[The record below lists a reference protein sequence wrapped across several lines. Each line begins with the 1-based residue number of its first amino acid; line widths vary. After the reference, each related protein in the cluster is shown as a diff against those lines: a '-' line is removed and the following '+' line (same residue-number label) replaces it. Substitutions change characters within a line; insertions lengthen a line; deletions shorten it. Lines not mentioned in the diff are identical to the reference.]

1 MSKKTK
7 NSEQD
12 AVDIDVN
19 AFEEKPIVDE
29 QVVETPAEEAGV
41 ANDSEPQG
49 QDEPSGDT
57 ADLEVD
63 AMDVIEKLNVEN
75 AQLKDQLLR
84 SRAETENVRRRG
96 ERDKADAGAYAVTG
110 FARDMLAVG
119 DNLRRT
125 LDAMP
130 DDVAEDMKAF
140 VEGVELTERELL
152 KTFTRHGIEL
162 VNPDLGEKFDANF
175 HQAMFEMESDEH
187 DQGSI
192 AQVVAQGYVIKD
204 RLLRP
209 AMVGTVKKK

>member
-1 MSKKTK
+1 MSKKSK

-12 AVDIDVN
+12 DFEIDIN
-19 AFEEKPIVDE
+19 AFEEKPMNDE
-29 QVVETPAEEAGV
+29 AVNNDPVTGEQDPQFENMATAE
-41 ANDSEPQG
+41 P
-49 QDEPSGDT
+49 
-57 ADLEVD
+57 D
-63 AMDVIEKLNVEN
+63 AIDVIEKLHAEN
-75 AQLKDQLLR
+75 TQLKDQLLR

-110 FARDMLAVG
+110 FARDMLAVS

-130 DDVAEDMKAF
+130 NEVAEDMKAF

-152 KTFTRHGIEL
+152 KTFERHGIHV
-162 VNPDLGEKFDANF
+162 VNPDPGEKFDANF
-175 HQAMFEMESDEH
+175 HQAMFEMDSDEH
-187 DQGSI
+187 AQGSI
-192 AQVVAQGYVIKD
+192 AQVVASGYVIKD

>member
-1 MSKKTK
+1 MSKNKK

-19 AFEEKPIVDE
+19 AFEEAPIAEDVGTE
-29 QVVETPAEEAGV
+29 KAEAETAPI
-41 ANDSEPQG
+41 NDSAKVEPEVAPVG
-49 QDEPSGDT
+49 E
-57 ADLEVD
+57 ADVME
-63 AMDVIEKLNVEN
+63 VIEKLNAEN

-96 ERDKADAGAYAVTG
+96 EREKTDAGAYAVTG
-110 FARDMLAVG
+110 FARDMLTVL
-119 DNLRRT
+119 DNMRRA

-130 DDVAEDMKAF
+130 EEVAEDMKAF
-140 VEGVELTERELL
+140 IEGVELTERELL
-152 KTFTRHGIEL
+152 KTFESHGISKVHPE
-162 VNPDLGEKFDANF
+162 LGEKFDANV

-187 DQGSI
+187 PHGHI
-192 AQVVAQGYVIKD
+192 AQAVAPGYLIKD